1 MVFSFFVESDKSHC
15 FFIYEINPKARH
27 LIMSYKAGIVKAIS
41 ELKDRTGSSSIAI
54 KKHMQANLPA
64 DKKWM
69 NAAFLKALKDGVEA
83 GDFVKVKASYK
94 LSAAFKEKSK
104 PKKKAAPKKTA
115 PKKKTVSARL
125 LSARHTINI
134 DATLKFIVSLFV
146 FRHRRRRRHP
156 KRRLYVVSWVLV
168 CIVCKSSFSR
178 LVRLLSFASGTK
190 EEGRDQNKEDSNKE
204 DSNKENGQEACNQKA
219 CC

>member
-1 MVFSFFVESDKSHC
+1 MDSQFPEPWILGAANSSTTYNKSKNVEAIFSFNKQLLLLEPFVDCNGVLFALGGGGDWRADGDTVLLHHSILVIRLFSLNLSFALTFQSKPTTT
-15 FFIYEINPKARH
+15 I
-27 LIMSYKAGIVKAIS
+27 IMSYKAGIVKAIS

-115 PKKKTVSARL
+115 PKKKTV
-125 LSARHTINI
+125 
-134 DATLKFIVSLFV
+134 
-146 FRHRRRRRHP
+146 
-156 KRRLYVVSWVLV
+156 
-168 CIVCKSSFSR
+168 
-178 LVRLLSFASGTK
+178 
-190 EEGRDQNKEDSNKE
+190 
-204 DSNKENGQEACNQKA
+204 
-219 CC
+219 

>member
-1 MVFSFFVESDKSHC
+1 
-15 FFIYEINPKARH
+15 
-27 LIMSYKAGIVKAIS
+27 MSYKAGIVKAIS

-115 PKKKTVSARL
+115 PKKKTVSANYSQR
-125 LSARHTINI
+125 II
-134 DATLKFIVSLFV
+134 IVIGRCNSQ
-146 FRHRRRRRHP
+146 
-156 KRRLYVVSWVLV
+156 LYSCLY
-168 CIVCKSSFSR
+168 SR
-178 LVRLLSFASGTK
+178 QGTEEEDGTK
-190 EEGRDQNKEDSNKE
+190 EED
-204 DSNKENGQEACNQKA
+204 CTW
-219 CC
+219 

>member
-1 MVFSFFVESDKSHC
+1 
-15 FFIYEINPKARH
+15 
-27 LIMSYKAGIVKAIS
+27 MSYKAGIVKAIS

-104 PKKKAAPKKTA
+104 PKKKAAPKKKTA
-115 PKKKTVSARL
+115 PKKKAVSPHNIFHSFAECISL
-125 LSARHTINI
+125 LLIRRASYCINRHP
-134 DATLKFIVSLFV
+134 
-146 FRHRRRRRHP
+146 RRRQLPRR
-156 KRRLYVVSWVLV
+156 KL
-168 CIVCKSSFSR
+168 
-178 LVRLLSFASGTK
+178 
-190 EEGRDQNKEDSNKE
+190 
-204 DSNKENGQEACNQKA
+204 
-219 CC
+219 